1 MSEIRELVVKNFQK
15 KYFIMFLTS
24 MLYGLGLFAYFYNFG
39 IIAASILLFLSLFAI
54 LKNYLSPKLV
64 LFWYFIFLFAFFN
77 ANFRMKNSDNLYSIA
92 PQKGVITGQIT
103 SIPERANERTRF
115 FFNVSN
121 INYRGRNEKIS
132 GKTFVTIYDD

>member
-1 MSEIRELVVKNFQK
+1 MSEIRELIVKNVQK
-15 KYFIMFLTS
+15 KYMVMFLTS
-24 MLYGLGLFAYFYNFG
+24 MIYILGLFAYFYHFG
-39 IIAASILLFLSLFAI
+39 VIAAFILLILAIVAI

-77 ANFRMKNSDNLYSIA
+77 ANLRIKSSDKLYSIA
-92 PQKGVITGQIT
+92 PQKGEITGQIV